1 VQVDIKPI
9 NAAKKEII
17 LTVEAE
23 RVSNAYRSYLN
34 KSSKEVEIP
43 GFRKGKAPMSMV
55 ERTYGA
61 KIRDYFEKDFIDE
74 AFAEATKEHDIHFL
88 LYPEIQDVKWET
100 GQDMTIKIEIE
111 TEPDVTLKQVEG
123 LSVPYRPLELK
134 DEVEKYIEEL
144 RKENSVMID
153 VEDGIGENDEAEF
166 EVRCNLDGKEF
177 TQNYTTHIDAQHE
190 TIIYEA
196 ALGKKIGD
204 SFEVKAPH
212 AYIHHIFKDAE
223 HTHHDGDVQ
232 ASFMVNAIRR
242 TQLPVIDD
250 EFAKDLEFESVED
263 MHQKIEAELQE
274 KNLLKNHNIKIN
286 SLITKLYVDNRFDLP
301 EKTIKYLA
309 EKELDEYNI
318 SDAQWRKYYE
328 FQIRY
333 RITQDFINMYLM
345 KALRK
350 EYAMEATEE
359 DIAYYMEHEAKLNDQ
374 SMEEWTQKH
383 KETIENEDF
392 KETVTNFSIL
402 NKISQTCEY
411 FVAAEEPIVTDN
423 TESTPFTEELAYPAD
438 SEES

>member
-1 VQVDIKPI
+1 MQVEFKPI
-9 NAAKKEII
+9 TNAKKEII

-88 LYPEIQDVKWET
+88 LYPEIQDVKWEP
-100 GQDMTIKIEIE
+100 GQDMMIKIEVE

-134 DEVEKYIEEL
+134 AEVEKYIEEL

-166 EVRCNLDGKEF
+166 EVKCILDGTEF
-177 TQNYTTHIDAQHE
+177 TQNYVTHINAQHE

-204 SFEVKAPH
+204 SFEVKTPH
-212 AYIHHIFKDAE
+212 AYIHHIFKDAA
-223 HTHHDGDVQ
+223 HSHHDGDVD

-250 EFAKDLEFESVED
+250 EFAKDLEFDSVED
-263 MHQKIEAELQE
+263 MHLKIEAELHE

-286 SLITKLYVDNRFDLP
+286 ALITKLYVDNRFDLP

-318 SDAQWRKYYE
+318 NDAQWRKYYE

-333 RITQDFINMYLM
+333 KITQDFINMYLM
-345 KALRK
+345 KALRL

-359 DIAYYMEHEAKLNDQ
+359 DIAVYMEHEAKLNDQ
-374 SMEEWTQKH
+374 SVEEWIQKH
-383 KETIENEDF
+383 KETIEDESF
-392 KETVTNFSIL
+392 KETVTNYSIL
-402 NKISQTCEY
+402 NKISETCEY
-411 FVAAEEPIVTDN
+411 FIAEEEPIVTDN
-423 TESTPFTEELAYPAD
+423 TESTPYTEELADPA
-438 SEES
+438 E